1 MLATQ
6 TIDSDDPWHEAN
18 NQNKAAKPRS
28 ITNSFDAEITKQSRR
43 GFEYN
48 PLTFREQWHFLKSM
62 FYKVPQGTQLQ
73 IKRRYGGERQTTFS
87 QPQRFITLC
96 YACSAMNCTLAFRS
110 GQYTT
115 SRQPQVPDITPQQMI
130 HSLLWKALSFA
141 MLTRHPATRHMEVQ
155 PVKGHLN
162 GRNTWIGLCPVTKPA
177 PQRRVKHCSSRYS
190 SRHS

>member
-1 MLATQ
+1 MLITR
-6 TIDSDDPWHEAN
+6 TINSDAFWHEAHD
-18 NQNKAAKPRS
+18 QNKTAKPRS
-28 ITNSFDAEITKQSRR
+28 ITQSFDAEITKQSRR

-62 FYKVPQGTQLQ
+62 FYRFRKAHSCRSSVGM
-73 IKRRYGGERQTTFS
+73 RGERRTTLS
-87 QPQRFITLC
+87 QRQRFITLC
-96 YACSAMNCTLAFRS
+96 YACSAMNYTLAFRS